1 MHPPRLVAKKPHG
14 RRKDHLHAE
23 RERPETRD
31 VTSNARH
38 SMPRR
43 LNDLLVARPLDRS
56 LRNLASLLDRALET
70 SARLRIFAAEAAHDG
85 LDECAQVYDRLERSE
100 REQILELEV
109 QLRRQLDAALE
120 DARARGDQELE
131 RVR

>member
-1 MHPPRLVAKKPHG
+1 
-14 RRKDHLHAE
+14 
-23 RERPETRD
+23 
-31 VTSNARH
+31 
-38 SMPRR
+38 MPRR

-56 LRNLASLLDRALET
+56 LRNLAGLLDRALET